1 MGFEKSS
8 DALIRLFYFCVGFT
22 PIALLAT
29 ALMGF
34 VPLHWSVFL
43 LIPVLGIVALVAMEY
58 PRQFRLALWGIGA
71 GMVATLV
78 YDTTR
83 WPFVLMGMWPDFI
96 PKIGAAL
103 WNSGHGHWISGYLWR
118 YFGNGGG
125 MGLAFVMAAP
135 WIAQRIDVRKGAIL
149 YGTAIWCCLLGTLYM
164 CPDAHRMM
172 FDLTPLSFVVSLV
185 GHWVYGA
192 ALGLIVYYSQS
203 TGSRVAAPSA

>member
-1 MGFEKSS
+1 MGTNRCCNSILRIF
-8 DALIRLFYFCVGFT
+8 FFCVGFT
-22 PIALLAT
+22 PIAMLAT
-29 ALMGF
+29 ALVGL

-43 LIPVLGIVALVAMEY
+43 LIPVLGMSFLIGMEF
-58 PRQFRLALWGIGA
+58 PRAFRLALWGVGV
-71 GMVATLV
+71 GMVSTLI

-83 WPFVLMGMWPDFI
+83 WPFVVMGLWPDFI

-103 WNSGHGHWISGYLWR
+103 WNGGEGHSFSGYVWR

-125 MGLAFVMAAP
+125 MGLAFVMVAP
-135 WIAQRIDVRKGAIL
+135 WIAKYMDVRKGAIL
-149 YGTAIWCCLLGTLYM
+149 YGTLIWCCLLGTLYL

-192 ALGLIVYYSQS
+192 TLGLLVYR
-203 TGSRVAAPSA
+203 RVPRRRAIPV